1 MDNQRP
7 CACCGQPFEVNPRA
21 RSRHV
26 FCRETACQ
34 GERRRRSQQLRR
46 AKQRRARERRADY
59 MRSYRASR
67 PDYRRREAERAATR
81 RARRMRRAEAEDPEK
96 PPDESAKAA
105 SPGVGPWRAF
115 VEVVGGPDGPEVRVV
130 TEAGFT
136 LRLAA
141 AVG

>member
-21 RSRHV
+21 RSRHT

-34 GERRRRSQQLRR
+34 GERHRRSQQLRR
-46 AKQRRARERRADY
+46 TKQRRARERRAEY

-67 PDYRRREAERAATR
+67 PDYRQREAERAAAR
-81 RARRMRRAEAEDPEK
+81 RAQRRLRHAEAEDP
-96 PPDESAKAA
+96 PAESRKAA
-105 SPGVGPWRAF
+105 SPGFGPWPAV
-115 VEVVGGPDGPEVRVV
+115 VEVFAGPGGPEVRVV

-136 LRLAA
+136 IKLAA